1 MTNLSYSGDNNFN
14 SKENI
19 KDNIF
24 KIFIIYLCLSII
36 ILTLLNICGL
46 RLFNSLN
53 MAMTLV
59 SGGGFI
65 PTDEIG
71 KIIETNFQKIIFI
84 FSLLVSMLNFYLIFN
99 LFNKRIIIK
108 DHKEDLYLIILAIV
122 LFVLIYFNNYKVRYN
137 YKRSK

>member
-71 KIIETNFQKIIFI
+71 KIIETNFQ
-84 FSLLVSMLNFYLIFN
+84 
-99 LFNKRIIIK
+99 
-108 DHKEDLYLIILAIV
+108 
-122 LFVLIYFNNYKVRYN
+122 
-137 YKRSK
+137 